1 MKKRVIV
8 VGAMLLVFPLAAC
21 NPGSGDLITETR
33 DVGDFDSIEASDAVN
48 VELTVEPGAGTSV
61 SVTYDDNLI
70 DQIVTEVRGSTLEIS
85 IDGNVSTIGGGRFVA
100 VTVASLDSIEVS
112 GAVDVNGEGQLETY
126 ELVAS
131 GASDVDFRD
140 LTAVDVTIEIS
151 GASDVNLYASG
162 SVTGDVSGASDVT
175 VDGDPSDVRVETS
188 GASDFNVRG

>member
-1 MKKRVIV
+1 
-8 VGAMLLVFPLAAC
+8 MLLVFPLAAC